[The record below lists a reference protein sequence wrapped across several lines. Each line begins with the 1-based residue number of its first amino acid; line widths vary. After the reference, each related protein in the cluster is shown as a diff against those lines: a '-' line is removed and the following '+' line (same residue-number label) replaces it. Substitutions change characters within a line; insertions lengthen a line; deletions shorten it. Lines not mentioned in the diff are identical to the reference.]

1 MKPAERFWTASNV
14 VSLVRLVLT
23 IPLVWM
29 LWHDQRWNA
38 FMIAAV
44 AALTDWADGR
54 IARATDTV
62 SDWGKIIDPVADKI
76 LVGSVVVVMT
86 IKELLPLWFVIAV
99 VLRDVIIL
107 VGGIIIE
114 RRTGQITPSLMV
126 GKLAVTAVAI
136 TGMIAIM
143 QWTPYVEIGIGLSC
157 VLMALSLW
165 HYGKR
170 FHGILQQAQRK
181 TR

>member
-1 MKPAERFWTASNV
+1 MKPSERFWTASNV
-14 VSLVRLVLT
+14 MSLVRLILT
-23 IPLVWM
+23 VPLVWM
-29 LWHDQRWNA
+29 LWHDQRWTA
-38 FMIAAV
+38 LMIAAV
-44 AALTDWADGR
+44 AAVTDWADGR
-54 IARATDTV
+54 IARATGTV
-62 SDWGKIIDPVADKI
+62 SDWGKIIDPVADKV

-86 IKELLPLWFVIAV
+86 IKELLPLWFVICV

-107 VGGIIIE
+107 IGGIIIE

-143 QWTPYVEIGIGLSC
+143 QWSPFVEIGIGLSS
-157 VLMALSLW
+157 VLMVLSLW
-165 HYGKR
+165 QYSKR